1 MFILQK
7 KKKKKKSKGHRNLR
21 GVMDMLVPLTVA
33 MASRVPAYVRINK
46 NVYIKCVPFLHIKYI
61 KAEKNKQGIER

>member
-1 MFILQK
+1 
-7 KKKKKKSKGHRNLR
+7 
-21 GVMDMLVPLTVA
+21 MDMLVPLTVA